1 MTIKHLS
8 DTEWMLEQWG
18 YWRMSGA
25 GVPRY
30 VSPSFAIMRDHVGS
44 TIPTAC
50 IKDETA
56 MTIDS
61 IIARLCKRDPQMG
74 DCVWMYFG
82 AKMSA
87 VAVGRKIGVGE
98 AKARELIKAGVAWID
113 SALELMRDA
122 A

>member
-1 MTIKHLS
+1 MKRLA

-18 YWRMSGA
+18 WWRMSGM

-30 VSPSFAIMRDHVGS
+30 VSPYFALLRDNMGS
-44 TIPTAC
+44 TVPEGC
-50 IKDETA
+50 ISDDLA
-56 MTIDS
+56 LTIDG
-61 IIARLCKRDPQMG
+61 IMARLCKRDPVMG

-82 AKMSA
+82 AKMPA
-87 VAVGRKIGVGE
+87 VRVGRQLGVSE

-113 SALELMRDA
+113 CGLERVREA